1 MYGAPI
7 CPSEILPSY
16 VSNGYTKSRIV
27 VPIDMQLLHNLRKTR
42 KLRYLIGL
50 NSSTLNNGGDRPT
63 ISIREFDKLE
73 LKAYIVVAPH
83 IHIAT
88 QPVEII
94 K

>member
-1 MYGAPI
+1 MI
-7 CPSEILPSY
+7 
-16 VSNGYTKSRIV
+16 RI
-27 VPIDMQLLHNLRKTR
+27 PIDMQLLHNLRKTR